1 MGGTR
6 GGASRVS
13 RTATVV
19 AVAIVVALPMGL
31 AGAAEQAPDTGKPPA
46 GSGINTAAAYAN
58 PQCVRDDGPYGQL
71 EFLLTEPG
79 PVCLPQWEAGKDNGG
94 ATYDG
99 VTADSISVIALVP
112 NEQQFAVLPRGG
124 APTNYATNQTGTIPD
139 ALEDALTA
147 YEGVFGGTYTYGR
160 DIDLQF
166 VVSSG
171 SDEAAQ
177 RADAVSVIAEK
188 PFVVIDA
195 VGTSVNTFNTE
206 IAAAKIP
213 SFSLNATVDETLE
226 QAPYRWGQVDPDAGP
241 LNGAEFIG
249 KQLADKKAQYA
260 GDPAMQGETRKFG
273 LVAADIVNVDLFNE
287 ALAKYGGKIAPGAT
301 ITYPGTTATLGDPAV
316 AQEHAPVA
324 VTKLKDAGVTSVILL
339 ADAGMTGAMTKQATA
354 QEYSPEWIYAG
365 AYNIDLPLLARGTY
379 DQAQWA
385 HAFGISNVPP
395 GSPATTTPPNVIQW
409 YWGPGKGTFGVSYTN
424 AMNWLWLAIMQAGP
438 NLTPKTLK
446 QGVFAVPAQGGSAST
461 DPELAVR
468 TTRTG
473 YGRVNGLPY
482 EEYLRGN
489 KDFTASW
496 WDPETEGPPQLG
508 FPAGTGALWY
518 LNDAKR
524 YYASKWP
531 TKTLK
536 LFDESTAISRLD
548 TAEIPVP
555 PCTGCPSETGQGEP
569 AAAAV

>member
-58 PQCVRDDGPYGQL
+58 PQCVRDEGPYGQL

-112 NEQQFAVLPRGG
+112 NEQQFAALPRGG
-124 APTNYATNQTGTIPD
+124 APTNYTTNQTGTIPD

-195 VGTSVNTFNTE
+195 VGTSVNTFNIE
-206 IAAAKIP
+206 
-213 SFSLNATVDETLE
+213 D
-226 QAPYRWGQVDPDAGP
+226 RG
-241 LNGAEFIG
+241 
-249 KQLADKKAQYA
+249 
-260 GDPAMQGETRKFG
+260 GE
-273 LVAADIVNVDLFNE
+273 DS
-287 ALAKYGGKIAPGAT
+287 
-301 ITYPGTTATLGDPAV
+301 
-316 AQEHAPVA
+316 Q
-324 VTKLKDAGVTSVILL
+324 LL
-339 ADAGMTGAMTKQATA
+339 AQRH
-354 QEYSPEWIYAG
+354 
-365 AYNIDLPLLARGTY
+365 RGR
-379 DQAQWA
+379 
-385 HAFGISNVPP
+385 
-395 GSPATTTPPNVIQW
+395 
-409 YWGPGKGTFGVSYTN
+409 
-424 AMNWLWLAIMQAGP
+424 
-438 NLTPKTLK
+438 
-446 QGVFAVPAQGGSAST
+446 
-461 DPELAVR
+461 DP
-468 TTRTG
+468 RTG
-473 YGRVNGLPY
+473 SVP
-482 EEYLRGN
+482 
-489 KDFTASW
+489 
-496 WDPETEGPPQLG
+496 LG
-508 FPAGTGALWY
+508 
-518 LNDAKR
+518 
-524 YYASKWP
+524 
-531 TKTLK
+531 
-536 LFDESTAISRLD
+536 
-548 TAEIPVP
+548 
-555 PCTGCPSETGQGEP
+555 
-569 AAAAV
+569 